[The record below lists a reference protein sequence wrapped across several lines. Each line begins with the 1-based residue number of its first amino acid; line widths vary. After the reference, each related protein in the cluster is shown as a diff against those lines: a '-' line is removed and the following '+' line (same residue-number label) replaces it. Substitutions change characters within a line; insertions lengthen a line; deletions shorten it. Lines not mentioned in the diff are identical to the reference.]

1 MSTTKKVKIIVPGS
15 SNADL
20 TGFAPHLPAA
30 GETVM
35 GSSLHIGIGGKGCN
49 QMTAA
54 ARSGAKHT
62 KKLVKNP
69 RFVQSIPHSFPFVHP
84 HLFPAFRQSSRA
96 GLLYANLRRDTL
108 WTVNRCAI
116 IKN

>member
-54 ARSGAKHT
+54 GTRRRGR
-62 KKLVKNP
+62 V
-69 RFVQSIPHSFPFVHP
+69 VH
-84 HLFPAFRQSSRA
+84 HA
-96 GLLYANLRRDTL
+96 GWAGRVRRDSAQAFCRRGL
-108 WTVNRCAI
+108 P
-116 IKN
+116 

>member
-49 QMTAA
+49 Q
-54 ARSGAKHT
+54 
-62 KKLVKNP
+62 
-69 RFVQSIPHSFPFVHP
+69 
-84 HLFPAFRQSSRA
+84 
-96 GLLYANLRRDTL
+96 
-108 WTVNRCAI
+108 
-116 IKN
+116 